1 MSVSEDVFSKM
12 PAWDASAPEGAD
24 NSLVIKTPK
33 AKDKTPG
40 LEYLGE
46 VAKGAI
52 ADNAE
57 MINAGLR
64 LAIRTMNP
72 SMWITGDESNIPE
85 AIRAGKPRQVT
96 VNEAKLKAGSDPLAE
111 SVAPMVRGA
120 VSMLSLPVPG
130 MGPVKTA
137 VLGAGSGELGEIGKF
152 ALGGLGEAVG
162 GKTGRDVGGA
172 VGEVAGSALGGY
184 ANVVRMN
191 AVGKALTSPVEAV
204 ANAGKSLKAT
214 YDAKKAGDTRDLSV
228 IFLDNYGDLKSKAM
242 NMLDERAVQKV
253 ANTLVRDPL
262 WQKQLKEFDDATT
275 NTGVDPNPFTIGQ
288 RTGNPTLTLLEANRK
303 LTGTQAEQ
311 ALARKELQQPAIV
324 NAYRSIVDKALPT
337 NTPALKESFELYRA
351 SAKAQTDRLIA
362 EEAALR
368 ERQPNWSDTQ
378 LAESG
383 KGLRDILDEQRNVSK
398 GEFNQRYRGVY
409 DEVRGQGYD
418 ILPVAQDT
426 KDVLRPLRAQVDTAV
441 VPDSIRRLDSLLKRS
456 EAAQRAA
463 AEEASNRPFYMQNQ
477 PLPMR
482 KGNYSFEELHDLSSA
497 LSEDAHIAYK
507 NKETDKGRALD
518 KINQALQNQMQR
530 QTPPETWQ
538 KFQSIQGDYATK
550 YVPRFKEGTNFNL
563 DREATVAN
571 RAREKI
577 TDQNVWGAYLKKGDM
592 VDKMEQFDNA
602 FSGRLGPRVPQA
614 YDQLSQ
620 AIANRYSKEVLNP
633 GFNQDRHAA
642 FLADYDAALDRVPN
656 LRADLERTAANIDA
670 IQQSKQGIV
679 DRYKEVVG
687 APLTSSVGPVQ
698 AQQLFIEAMADPAKM
713 QRLLASPVANTPEKA
728 QSVLREAML
737 YAHPMSGNTYDPSK
751 LTKLFDMGQKYPGE
765 PGTFGMLLEKALGK
779 KEGQLHEMRLRGI
792 ATLMEREAMTDP
804 NSLRFES
811 AGNGPVREATG
822 QSAASILTGL
832 NSMDRGF
839 GATYFPLLSAGRF
852 LNNKV
857 QKQMAASMEKAL
869 YDPKM
874 SEAIFELAR
883 AKSSG
888 GQVSPGAL
896 EMVLG
901 KSGWAKD
908 LIKELGDHG
917 MISAQVARGAAY
929 GLQQATQDQKDMA
942 DNVRDEIRFE
952 RLRGMTH

>member
-1 MSVSEDVFSKM
+1 MSVSEDVFAKM

-85 AIRAGKPRQVT
+85 AIRAGKPRQLT

-152 ALGGLGEAVG
+152 ALGGLGETVG
-162 GKTGRDVGGA
+162 GKTGRDIGGA

-184 ANVVRMN
+184 ANVIRMN

-214 YDAKKAGDTRDLSV
+214 LDAKKAGDTRDLTT

-242 NMLDERAVQKV
+242 NMLDERAAQKV
-253 ANTLVRDPL
+253 ADTISRDPL
-262 WQKQLKEFDDATT
+262 WQKQLQEFEDATRR
-275 NTGVDPNPFTIGQ
+275 TGVEPDAFTVGQ
-288 RTGNPTLTLLEANRK
+288 KTGNPTLTLLEANRK
-303 LTGTQAEQ
+303 LTGAQAEQ
-311 ALARKELQQPAIV
+311 ALAKKETQQPAIA
-324 NAYRSIVDKALPT
+324 NAYRAIVDKALPT
-337 NTPALKESFELYRA
+337 NPAALKESFELYRA
-351 SAKAQTDRLIA
+351 ATQAQADRLIA
-362 EEAALR
+362 GEAALR

-378 LAESG
+378 LADSG
-383 KGLRDILDEQRNVSK
+383 KGLRDIYDQQK
-398 GEFNQRYRGVY
+398 TAAKAEFDQRYGELYKATRGIGIDIAPVVR
-409 DEVRGQGYD
+409 DTQEV
-418 ILPVAQDT
+418 L
-426 KDVLRPLRAQVDTAV
+426 KPLRSQVDTAV
-441 VPDSIRRLDSLLKRS
+441 VPDSIRRLDSLIKRS
-456 EAAQRAA
+456 EMARRVA
-463 AEEASNRPFYMQNQ
+463 AEEAANRPFYMQNQ

-482 KGNYSFEELHDLSSA
+482 KDNYSFEELHDLSSA
-497 LSEDAHIAYK
+497 LSADAHAAIVAK
-507 NKETDKGRALD
+507 DLD
-518 KINQALQNQMQR
+518 KAKSLNRINEALQNQMQR
-530 QTPPETWQ
+530 QTPPELWQ
-538 KFQSIQGDYATK
+538 QFQGIQGDYATK

-602 FSGRLGPRVPQA
+602 FGGRLGPRVPQA

-656 LRADLERTAANIDA
+656 LRADLEKTATNIDA
-670 IQQSKQGIV
+670 IQQSKQSIL

-687 APLTSSVGPVQ
+687 SPVTTSVGPAQ
-698 AQQLFIEAMADPAKM
+698 AQQLFIQAMADPAKM
-713 QRLLASPVANTPEKA
+713 QRLLASPVANTPQKA

-737 YAHPMSGNTYDPSK
+737 YANPMSNGAYDPTK
-751 LTKLFDMGQKYPGE
+751 LTKLLDMGQKYPGE
-765 PGTFGMLLEKALGK
+765 PGTLGMLFEKALGK
-779 KEGQLHEMRLRGI
+779 SQGQLHEMRLRGI

-811 AGNGPVREATG
+811 AGKGPVREATG

-857 QKQMAASMEKAL
+857 QKQMAASMERAL
-869 YDPKM
+869 YDPQM
-874 SEAIFELAR
+874 SDAIFELAR
-883 AKSSG
+883 SSANG
-888 GQVSPGAL
+888 GQVSRGRL
-896 EMVLG
+896 DLVLG
-901 KSGWAKD
+901 KSAWAQD
-908 LIKELGDHG
+908 LIKELADHG
-917 MISAQVARGAAY
+917 FILGHVARGAAY
-929 GLQQATQDQKDMA
+929 GLQQTIQDKKDMA
-942 DNVRDEIRFE
+942 DDVRDEIRFE